1 MENRLLRLEL
11 AMLLEEASKNYKNM
25 NQNKLKKHA
34 VDAAIIAL
42 RLGTHEAAMT
52 AAVIRDMEVNSR
64 KYKKKGRFLIK
75 NTQSAR

>member
-11 AMLLEEASKNYKNM
+11 AMLLEEAYKNM